1 MKKMKVKSFLILIT
15 IFFGMSLSSESTIYG
30 KLWITVESQDAT
42 SGTEVDLVSN
52 ASLLGITGNMYVREG
67 LEAIYQAEYEVDPV
81 DGTADEKNE
90 RTFKQRNSF
99 VGIKGSYGSL
109 FMGTHDTAFKIS
121 QSKIDLFNDLA
132 GDIENILQGENRMKD
147 FIGYT
152 TPKFRGGISA
162 TFNII
167 KGTEGL
173 GDDSINDSTSVS
185 LNYKTKS
192 LYAAL
197 SIDSKLKGYD
207 STRLSLQIPFNR
219 TQIGIIYQDTENLG
233 TGKEKDG
240 YVVSVLKK
248 VGSKGIFKFQI
259 AHSDMKLNSG
269 KQTSIGYDYKLS
281 KKATVLFFF
290 TDLSGDEELNEKEVG
305 AIGFEYRF

>member
-1 MKKMKVKSFLILIT
+1 MKIKNFLILIT

-30 KLWITVESQDAT
+30 KLWITLESQDTT

-52 ASLLGITGNMYVREG
+52 ASRFGITGNMYFREG

-81 DGTADEKNE
+81 DGTADEKKE

-99 VGIKGSYGSL
+99 VGIKGSYGTL

-121 QSKIDLFNDLA
+121 QNKIDLFNDLA

-152 TPKFRGGISA
+152 TPKSRGGISA
-162 TFNII
+162 TFNTI
-167 KGTEGL
+167 KGSEGL
-173 GDDSINDSTSVS
+173 GYDSINDSTSIS

-219 TQIGIIYQDTENLG
+219 TQIGIIYQDTKNLG
-233 TGKEKDG
+233 TGKKKDG
-240 YVVSVLKK
+240 YVVSMLKEL
-248 VGSKGIFKFQI
+248 GSKGIFKFQI
-259 AHSDMKLNSG
+259 ANSDMKLNSG

-281 KKATVLFFF
+281 KKAKVLFFL

>member
-1 MKKMKVKSFLILIT
+1 MKAKGFILFI
-15 IFFGMSLSSESTIYG
+15 IICFGMSLSAEPKLYG
-30 KLWITVESQDAT
+30 KLWITLESQDT
-42 SGTEVDLVSN
+42 SLGSEVDMVSN
-52 ASLLGITGNMYVREG
+52 ASRLGVKGNIDIREG
-67 LEAIYQAEYEVDPV
+67 IEAIYQVEYEVDPV
-81 DGTADEKNE
+81 DGTADKKKE

-99 VGIKGSYGSL
+99 VGIKGSYGTL

-121 QSKIDLFNDLA
+121 QNKIDLFNDLA

-152 TPKFRGGISA
+152 TPKSRGGISA
-162 TFNII
+162 TFNTI
-167 KGTEGL
+167 KSSEGL
-173 GDDSINDSTSVS
+173 GYDSINDSTSIS

-219 TQIGIIYQDTENLG
+219 TQIGIIYQDTKNLG
-233 TGKEKDG
+233 TGEKKDG
-240 YVVSVLKK
+240 YVVSMLKEL
-248 VGSKGIFKFQI
+248 GSKGIFKFQI
-259 AHSDMKLNSG
+259 ANSDMKLNSG

-281 KKATVLFFF
+281 KKVKVLFFL